1 MSGTATVAPNATLEQ
16 SAAVAG
22 PTNVLI
28 VGVGGQGVIMV
39 SKILARLSQLQGLQ
53 VKQSE
58 VHGMAK
64 RGGSVFSHI
73 RFGEEVW
80 SPTIPMGEADF
91 VLGLEWAEGLRWL
104 RYLKPGVGTFISDT
118 KRIVPPFS
126 CRDRS
131 HDARHGY
138 AHHTVAEIVAQV
150 PSAYAPDATEMATEL
165 GNERVANT
173 ILLGVLSTVMDFP
186 VATWREVLAE
196 FVPPK
201 TLDTNLEAFEAG
213 RAWTNQAPE
222 PVLDEP
228 AVQAPSGPSLRREV
242 KLEITESWCKSCDIC
257 VKMCPERCLALDER
271 QIVELVNPE
280 ACTGCRVCEWLC
292 PDFAIAVHVS
302 TVPAEPINAEIITA
316 DAGQAETAG
325 ELRT

>member
-1 MSGTATVAPNATLEQ
+1 MND
-16 SAAVAG
+16 AVKG

-39 SKILARLSQLQGLQ
+39 SKILARLSQLEGLQ

-73 RFGEEVW
+73 RFGDEVW
-80 SPTIPMGEADF
+80 SPTIPMGEADI

-104 RYLKPGVGTFISDT
+104 RYLKLDHGTFISDT

-126 CRDRS
+126 CRDRT
-131 HDARHGY
+131 HHAHHGY
-138 AHHTVAEIVAQV
+138 AHHTVAEIIDQV
-150 PSAYAPDATEMATEL
+150 PNAFAPDATGMALEL

-173 ILLGVLSTVMDFP
+173 ILLGILSTVMDFP
-186 VATWREVLAE
+186 VESWLKVLPE

-201 TLDTNLEAFEAG
+201 TVETNLKAFEAG
-213 RAWTNQAPE
+213 RAWTKKDHDPDLHNGSL
-222 PVLDEP
+222 PVKP
-228 AVQAPSGPSLRREV
+228 VQRMVRKV
-242 KLEITESWCKSCDIC
+242 RLEITDEWCKSCDIC

-271 QIVELVNPE
+271 QIARLVNPD

-292 PDFAIAVHVS
+292 PDFAIAVHVDA
-302 TVPAEPINAEIITA
+302 VPIESIAADTAAEVRA
-316 DAGQAETAG
+316 
-325 ELRT
+325 

>member
-1 MSGTATVAPNATLEQ
+1 MSSTAAMTPDASLEQ
-16 SAAVAG
+16 PAAVAE

-73 RFGEEVW
+73 RFGDEVW
-80 SPTIPMGEADF
+80 SPTIPMGEADV

-126 CRDRS
+126 CRDRT
-131 HDARHGY
+131 HDGRHGY

-150 PSAYAPDATEMATEL
+150 PSAFAPDATGMAIEL

-173 ILLGVLSTVMDFP
+173 ILLGVLSTVMDFQ
-186 VATWREVLAE
+186 VETWREVLAE

-213 RAWTNQAPE
+213 RAWTKQPHQPE
-222 PVLDEP
+222 LDEP
-228 AVQAPSGPSLRREV
+228 AFQALSGPALRREV

-271 QIVELVNPE
+271 QIVELVNPD

-302 TVPAEPINAEIITA
+302 TIPTETITA
-316 DAGQAETAG
+316 ETSG
-325 ELRT
+325 EVRA

>member
-16 SAAVAG
+16 SATVAG

-80 SPTIPMGEADF
+80 SPTIPMGEADV

-150 PSAYAPDATEMATEL
+150 PSAYAPDATGMATKL

-186 VATWREVLAE
+186 VAAWREVLAE

-302 TVPAEPINAEIITA
+302 TVPAESINAEIITA

-325 ELRT
+325 ELRA

>member
-1 MSGTATVAPNATLEQ
+1 MNSASAVTAENSVATQA
-16 SAAVAG
+16 

-39 SKILARLSQLQGLQ
+39 SKILARLSQMQGLQ

-73 RFGEEVW
+73 RFGNEVW
-80 SPTIPMGEADF
+80 SPTIPMGEADV

-118 KRIVPPFS
+118 KRIIPPFS
-126 CRDRS
+126 CRDRQ

-138 AHHTVAEIVAQV
+138 ANHSVAEIVNQV
-150 PSAYAPDATEMATEL
+150 PSAFAPDATGMATQL
-165 GNERVANT
+165 GNDRVANT
-173 ILLGVLSTVMDFP
+173 ILLGILSTVMDFP
-186 VATWREVLAE
+186 VESWREVLPE

-201 TLDTNLEAFEAG
+201 TIETNLKAFEAG
-213 RAWTNQAPE
+213 REWTTKPHAPDLHE
-222 PVLDEP
+222 PPVVQHAMP
-228 AVQAPSGPSLRREV
+228 ALRREV
-242 KLEITESWCKSCDIC
+242 SLEITESWCKSCDIC
-257 VKMCPERCLALDER
+257 VKMCPERCLALDDH
-271 QIVELVNPE
+271 QIVELVKPE

-292 PDFAIAVHVS
+292 PDFAIAVHVTS
-302 TVPAEPINAEIITA
+302 VPIAARQTETVTEV
-316 DAGQAETAG
+316 
-325 ELRT
+325 RT

>member
-1 MSGTATVAPNATLEQ
+1 MNGALPVTPEEALEQ
-16 SAAVAG
+16 AAVTAE

-39 SKILARLSQLQGLQ
+39 SKILARLSQLRGLQ

-80 SPTIPMGEADF
+80 SPTIPMGEADV

-126 CRDRS
+126 CRDRT

-138 AHHTVAEIVAQV
+138 AHHSVAEIVAQV
-150 PSAYAPDATEMATEL
+150 PSAYAPDATGMATEL

-186 VATWREVLAE
+186 VETWREVLAE

-201 TLDTNLEAFEAG
+201 TLDTNLEAFEVG
-213 RAWTNQAPE
+213 RAWTQQPHE

-228 AVQAPSGPSLRREV
+228 EEKAPSGPLLRRQVE
-242 KLEITESWCKSCDIC
+242 LEITESWCKSCDIC

-302 TVPAEPINAEIITA
+302 TVPLDAVNEETTAEVRA
-316 DAGQAETAG
+316 
-325 ELRT
+325 

>member
-1 MSGTATVAPNATLEQ
+1 MSTIAEATLEQ
-16 SAAVAG
+16 AAVAAA

-39 SKILARLSQLQGLQ
+39 SKILARLSQLQGFQ

-80 SPTIPMGEADF
+80 SPTIPMGEADV

-104 RYLKPGVGTFISDT
+104 RYLKPGTGTFISDT
-118 KRIVPPFS
+118 RKIVPPFS

-138 AHHTVAEIVAQV
+138 AHHTVADIVAQV
-150 PSAYAPDATEMATEL
+150 PTAYAPDATGMATEL

-173 ILLGVLSTVMDFP
+173 ILLGLLSTVMDFP
-186 VATWREVLAE
+186 VETWREVLAE

-201 TLDTNLEAFEAG
+201 TLETNLKAFQAG
-213 RAWTNQAPE
+213 RDWTEQSHE

-228 AVQAPSGPSLRREV
+228 TARMSPGPSLRRSV
-242 KLEITESWCKSCDIC
+242 QLEITESWCKSCDIC

-271 QIVELVNPE
+271 QIVELVNPD

-292 PDFAIAVHVS
+292 PDFAIAVRVS
-302 TVPAEPINAEIITA
+302 AIPAHTDTA
-316 DAGQAETAG
+316 DAAG
-325 ELRT
+325 EARA

>member
-1 MSGTATVAPNATLEQ
+1 MNSTTAVTPDAMLEQ
-16 SAAVAG
+16 STAVAD

-80 SPTIPMGEADF
+80 SPTIPMGEADV

-138 AHHTVAEIVAQV
+138 THNTVAEIVAQV
-150 PSAYAPDATEMATEL
+150 PSAFAPDATGMAIEL

-186 VATWREVLAE
+186 VETWREVLAE

-201 TLDTNLEAFEAG
+201 TLDTNLEAFETG
-213 RAWTNQAPE
+213 RAWTEQPHE
-222 PVLDEP
+222 PVPDEP
-228 AVQAPSGPSLRREV
+228 AIQAPSGPSLRREV
-242 KLEITESWCKSCDIC
+242 RLEITESWCKSCDIC

-302 TVPAEPINAEIITA
+302 TVPTESINAEIITA
-316 DAGQAETAG
+316 ETGQTETAG
-325 ELRT
+325 EVRA

>member
-1 MSGTATVAPNATLEQ
+1 MNSTPAVNPDQDTEQ
-16 SAAVAG
+16 AIAVAA

-80 SPTIPMGEADF
+80 SPTIPMGEAD
-91 VLGLEWAEGLRWL
+91 VVIGLEWAEGLRWL
-104 RYLKPGVGTFISDT
+104 RYLKPGIGTFISDT
-118 KRIVPPFS
+118 KKIVPPFS

-138 AHHTVAEIVAQV
+138 THHTVAEIVEQV
-150 PSAYAPDATEMATEL
+150 PSAYAPDATGMAAEL

-186 VATWREVLAE
+186 AEAWREVLPE

-213 RAWTNQAPE
+213 RAWTKQPHE

-228 AVQAPSGPSLRREV
+228 SVVVPSGPLLRRQVE
-242 KLEITESWCKSCDIC
+242 LEITESWCKSCDIC

-292 PDFAIAVHVS
+292 PDFAIAVHVEA
-302 TVPAEPINAEIITA
+302 VPIDTSNT
-316 DAGQAETAG
+316 ETAQ
-325 ELRT
+325 EARV

>member
-1 MSGTATVAPNATLEQ
+1 MNSTPAVNPDQDTEQ
-16 SAAVAG
+16 AIAVAV

-80 SPTIPMGEADF
+80 SPTIPMGEAD
-91 VLGLEWAEGLRWL
+91 VVIGLEWAEGLRWL

-118 KRIVPPFS
+118 KKIVPPFS

-138 AHHTVAEIVAQV
+138 THHTVAEIVEQV
-150 PSAYAPDATEMATEL
+150 PSAYAPDATGMAAEL

-186 VATWREVLAE
+186 AEAWREVLPE

-213 RAWTNQAPE
+213 RAWTKQPHE

-228 AVQAPSGPSLRREV
+228 SVVVPSGPLLRRQVE
-242 KLEITESWCKSCDIC
+242 LEITESWCKSCDIC

-292 PDFAIAVHVS
+292 PDFAIAVHVEA
-302 TVPAEPINAEIITA
+302 VPIDTSNT
-316 DAGQAETAG
+316 ETAQ
-325 ELRT
+325 EARV

>member
-1 MSGTATVAPNATLEQ
+1 MNSTPAVNPDQDTEQ
-16 SAAVAG
+16 AIAVAA

-80 SPTIPMGEADF
+80 SPTIPMGEAD
-91 VLGLEWAEGLRWL
+91 VVIGLEWAEGLRWL

-118 KRIVPPFS
+118 KKIVPPFS

-138 AHHTVAEIVAQV
+138 THHTVAEIVEQV
-150 PSAYAPDATEMATEL
+150 PSAYAPDATGMAAEL

-186 VATWREVLAE
+186 AEAWREVLPE

-213 RAWTNQAPE
+213 RAWTKQPHE

-228 AVQAPSGPSLRREV
+228 SVVVPSGPLLRRQVE
-242 KLEITESWCKSCDIC
+242 LEITESWCKSCDIC

-292 PDFAIAVHVS
+292 PDFAIAVHVEA
-302 TVPAEPINAEIITA
+302 VPIDTSNT
-316 DAGQAETAG
+316 ETAQ
-325 ELRT
+325 EARV

>member
-1 MSGTATVAPNATLEQ
+1 MSSTSEVIPDVTLEQ
-16 SAAVAG
+16 SVAVVE

-80 SPTIPMGEADF
+80 SPTIPMGEADV

-150 PSAYAPDATEMATEL
+150 PSAYAPDATGMAIEL

-186 VATWREVLAE
+186 VETWREVLAE

-213 RAWTNQAPE
+213 RAWTTQPHV

-228 AVQAPSGPSLRREV
+228 VVQAPSGPSLRREV
-242 KLEITESWCKSCDIC
+242 RLEITEAWCKSCDIC

-302 TVPAEPINAEIITA
+302 TVPTESVS
-316 DAGQAETAG
+316 AETVG
-325 ELRT
+325 EVRA

>member
-1 MSGTATVAPNATLEQ
+1 MSSTAAVTSEATPEVSMEQ
-16 SAAVAG
+16 AAAVAE

-80 SPTIPMGEADF
+80 SPTIPMGEADI

-150 PSAYAPDATEMATEL
+150 PSAYAPDATGMAIEL

-186 VATWREVLAE
+186 VEAWREVLAE

-201 TLDTNLEAFEAG
+201 TLDTNLDAFEAG
-213 RAWTNQAPE
+213 RAWTAQPHE

-228 AVQAPSGPSLRREV
+228 SVQAPTGPVLRRQVE
-242 KLEITESWCKSCDIC
+242 LEITESWCKSCDIC

-302 TVPAEPINAEIITA
+302 TTV
-316 DAGQAETAG
+316 G
-325 ELRT
+325 EVRA

>member
-1 MSGTATVAPNATLEQ
+1 MNSRQVNTAI
-16 SAAVAG
+16 AG

-39 SKILARLSQLQGLQ
+39 SKILARLSQMQGLQ

-73 RFGEEVW
+73 RFGAEVW
-80 SPTIPMGEADF
+80 SPTIPMGEADV

-104 RYLKPGVGTFISDT
+104 RYLKPGSGTFISDT

-126 CRDRS
+126 CRDRH
-131 HDARHGY
+131 HDAVHGY
-138 AHHTVAEIVAQV
+138 THHTVAEIVKQV
-150 PSAYAPDATEMATEL
+150 PSTFAPDATGMAIEL

-186 VATWREVLAE
+186 VEDWLKVLPE

-201 TLDTNLEAFEAG
+201 TLDTNLKAFEAG
-213 RAWTNQAPE
+213 RTWTTQPHEPDLQEANLNGHGSQHQIT
-222 PVLDEP
+222 PVL
-228 AVQAPSGPSLRREV
+228 RRQV
-242 KLEITESWCKSCDIC
+242 SLEITEEWCKSCDIC
-257 VKMCPERCLALDER
+257 VKMCPERCLALNDH

-292 PDFAIAVHVS
+292 PDFAIAVHVDA
-302 TVPAEPINAEIITA
+302 VPLEVVQT
-316 DAGQAETAG
+316 ETKTEVRA
-325 ELRT
+325 

>member
-1 MSGTATVAPNATLEQ
+1 MNAARKAASG
-16 SAAVAG
+16 G

-39 SKILARLSQLQGLQ
+39 SKILARLSQMQGLQ

-80 SPTIPMGEADF
+80 SPTIPMGEADV

-104 RYLKPGVGTFISDT
+104 RYLKPGSGTFISDT

-126 CRDRS
+126 CRDRT

-138 AHHTVAEIVAQV
+138 SHHTVAEIIEQV
-150 PSAYAPDATEMATEL
+150 PSAYAPDATGMATEL
-165 GNERVANT
+165 GNDRVANT
-173 ILLGVLSTVMDFP
+173 ILLGVLSTVMEFP
-186 VATWREVLAE
+186 VEDWLTVLPE

-201 TLDTNLEAFEAG
+201 TLETNLKAFEAG
-213 RAWTNQAPE
+213 RKWTTQPHE
-222 PVLDEP
+222 PDLHEP
-228 AVQAPSGPSLRREV
+228 ATPIQSGPAMQRKVE
-242 KLEITESWCKSCDIC
+242 LEITEAWCKSCDIC

-271 QIVELVNPE
+271 QIVELVNPD

-292 PDFAIAVHVS
+292 PDFAIAVHVEA
-302 TVPAEPINAEIITA
+302 VPLEAINKEPTAEVRA
-316 DAGQAETAG
+316 
-325 ELRT
+325 

>member
-1 MSGTATVAPNATLEQ
+1 MN
-16 SAAVAG
+16 AVATA

-39 SKILARLSQLQGLQ
+39 SKILARLSQLEGLQ

-80 SPTIPMGEADF
+80 SPTIPMGEADV

-138 AHHTVAEIVAQV
+138 AHHSVAEIVSQV
-150 PSAYAPDATEMATEL
+150 PSAFAPDATGMAQEL

-186 VATWREVLAE
+186 VESWREVLPE

-201 TLDTNLEAFEAG
+201 TLDTNLKAFEAG
-213 RAWTNQAPE
+213 RAWTTQPHEPQLHEPE
-222 PVLDEP
+222 ARPQEQL
-228 AVQAPSGPSLRREV
+228 LRRRV
-242 KLEITESWCKSCDIC
+242 SLEITESWCKSCDIC

-271 QIVELVNPE
+271 QIVELVKPE

-292 PDFAIAVHVS
+292 PDFAIAVHVD
-302 TVPAEPINAEIITA
+302 TVPA
-316 DAGQAETAG
+316 QALNTETVQSESAI
-325 ELRT
+325 EVSA

>member
-1 MSGTATVAPNATLEQ
+1 MSSTSEVIPDVTLEQ
-16 SAAVAG
+16 SVAVAE

-80 SPTIPMGEADF
+80 SPTIPMGEADV

-150 PSAYAPDATEMATEL
+150 PSAYAPDATGMAIEL

-186 VATWREVLAE
+186 VETWREVLAE

-213 RAWTNQAPE
+213 RAWTTQPHV

-228 AVQAPSGPSLRREV
+228 VVQAPSGPSLRREV
-242 KLEITESWCKSCDIC
+242 KLEITEAWCKSCDIC

-302 TVPAEPINAEIITA
+302 TVPTESVS
-316 DAGQAETAG
+316 AETVG
-325 ELRT
+325 EVRA